1 MAEGQKCVEQVVKW
15 LHVRGSCVI
24 DDEVVECGVDRE
36 AKCALVVHAYE
47 EIGVE

>member
-1 MAEGQKCVEQVVKW
+1 MAKGQKYVEQVGNW
-15 LHVRGSCVI
+15 MHVRKICAI

-36 AKCALVVHAYE
+36 AKCALVVHAYK